1 MKITYKTISLIFAAG
16 CLGGLAKGLAAWLC
30 GASGINAL
38 LGSQFAPPLTTQWVY
53 AHVVWGGIWAL
64 LFLLP
69 IRGWSVYSLGILYSL
84 PQALISLLV
93 MFPKMNRG
101 LLGLQLGYST
111 PVLVVLFG
119 FVWGLATAFWW
130 QHARESAG

>member
-1 MKITYKTISLIFAAG
+1 
-16 CLGGLAKGLAAWLC
+16 
-30 GASGINAL
+30 
-38 LGSQFAPPLTTQWVY
+38 
-53 AHVVWGGIWAL
+53 L

-84 PQALISLLV
+84 PQSLISLVV
-93 MFPKMNRG
+93 MFPQMNRG

-130 QHARESAG
+130 QHARESA

>member
-1 MKITYKTISLIFAAG
+1 M
-16 CLGGLAKGLAAWLC
+16 
-30 GASGINAL
+30 
-38 LGSQFAPPLTTQWVY
+38 
-53 AHVVWGGIWAL
+53 

-69 IRGWSVYSLGILYSL
+69 IRGWSVYSLGIMYSL
-84 PQALISLLV
+84 PQSLISLLV

-119 FVWGLATAFWW
+119 FVWGVATAFWW
-130 QHARESAG
+130 KHARESA